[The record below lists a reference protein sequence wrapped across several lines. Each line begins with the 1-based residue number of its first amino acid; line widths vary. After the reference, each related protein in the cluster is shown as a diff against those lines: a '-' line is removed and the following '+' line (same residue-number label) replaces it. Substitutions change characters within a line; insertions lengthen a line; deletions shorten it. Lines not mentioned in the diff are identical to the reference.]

1 MTDDVLLLA
10 GDATM
15 LNSLER
21 ILAESGYLCVKA
33 TTAAEA
39 LALIDSRPQI
49 TVVISDTHVADMS
62 GMQFVDRLNALTLGR
77 TRPRVLML
85 SEEPTLDAAVNA
97 LRLGVRDF
105 VLKPVSSLSLIDAVR
120 RAMAQ
125 AHGYLAASY
134 ARSPQAEALLRQ
146 AEELSGRL
154 RILAYPGGAADAELQ
169 HAQAAGT
176 RATANSVVRSAA
188 ADIPHAM
195 SDAEP
200 AQEAAAGNEK
210 LAVLDTIEQLRKLR
224 SHYEH
229 HDLDDVAW
237 DLLLEL
243 LRAERMHQK
252 RSVSGLAISISGV
265 SATTSLRRM
274 HELAARHYIERI
286 PDPSDARR
294 DFVTLTPKSHAL
306 LFDYLAQ
313 ANAYLSAV
321 TN

>member
-1 MTDDVLLLA
+1 MTDEVLLLS

-15 LNSLER
+15 LHSLER
-21 ILAESGYLCVKA
+21 TLSESGYLCVSA
-33 TTAAEA
+33 TTAMEA
-39 LALIDSRPQI
+39 LTLIDSRPQV
-49 TVVISDTHVADMS
+49 TVVVSDTQLSDMS

-77 TRPRVLML
+77 ARPRVLML
-85 SEEPTLDAAVNA
+85 SEEPTLENAVNA
-97 LRLGVRDF
+97 LRIGVRDF
-105 VLKPVSSLSLIDAVR
+105 VHKPVDPSDIIDSVR

-125 AHGYLAASY
+125 AHGYVAASY
-134 ARSPQAEALLRQ
+134 ARSPQAEALLRE

-154 RILAYPGGAADAELQ
+154 RILAYPGHPADQQLQ
-169 HAQAAGT
+169 HSNEIRHTQATRPSAGDSAVDAQADTGRMA
-176 RATANSVVRSAA
+176 
-188 ADIPHAM
+188 I
-195 SDAEP
+195 
-200 AQEAAAGNEK
+200 
-210 LAVLDTIEQLRKLR
+210 LDTIEHLRKLR

-274 HELAARHYIERI
+274 HELAARNYIERI
-286 PDPSDARR
+286 PDPGDARR

-313 ANAYLSAV
+313 ANAYLSEL
-321 TN
+321 NN

>member
-1 MTDDVLLLA
+1 MTDEVLLLA

-15 LNSLER
+15 LYSLER
-21 ILAESGYLCVKA
+21 ILSESGYLCVSA
-33 TTAAEA
+33 STAAEA
-39 LALIDSRPQI
+39 LTLIDSRPQI
-49 TVVISDTHVADMS
+49 TVVVSDTQLSDMS

-77 TRPRVLML
+77 ARPRVLML
-85 SEEPTLDAAVNA
+85 SEEPTLENAVNA
-97 LRLGVRDF
+97 LRIGVRDF
-105 VLKPVSSLSLIDAVR
+105 VTKPVNASNIIDAVR

-125 AHGYLAASY
+125 AHGYVAASY
-134 ARSPQAEALLRQ
+134 ARSPQAEALLRE

-154 RILAYPGGAADAELQ
+154 RILAYPGHPADTQVHSQITEVRQPPASRAPASELGADAQ
-169 HAQAAGT
+169 
-176 RATANSVVRSAA
+176 
-188 ADIPHAM
+188 
-195 SDAEP
+195 SDTGRMAI
-200 AQEAAAGNEK
+200 
-210 LAVLDTIEQLRKLR
+210 LDTIEHLRKLR
-224 SHYEH
+224 DHYDH
-229 HDLDDVAW
+229 HELDDVAW

-274 HELAARHYIERI
+274 HELAARQYIERV
-286 PDPSDARR
+286 PDPGDARR

-313 ANAYLSAV
+313 ANAYLSAL

>member
-49 TVVISDTHVADMS
+49 TVVICDTHVADMS

-105 VLKPVSSLSLIDAVR
+105 VLKPVSALSLIDAVR

-125 AHGYLAASY
+125 AHGYVAASY

-154 RILAYPGGAADAELQ
+154 RILAYPGGAADTELQ
-169 HAQAAGT
+169 HGQAADT
-176 RATANSVVRSAA
+176 RATAGVVRPPAG
-188 ADIPHAM
+188 DVPHAV

-200 AQEAAAGNEK
+200 AVEDVPGGEK

-313 ANAYLSAV
+313 ANAYLSAL

>member
-1 MTDDVLLLA
+1 MTDEVLLLA

-15 LNSLER
+15 LHSLER
-21 ILAESGYLCVKA
+21 ILSESGYLCVSA

-39 LALIDSRPQI
+39 LTLIDSRPQI
-49 TVVISDTHVADMS
+49 TVVVSDTQLSDMS

-77 TRPRVLML
+77 ARPRVLML
-85 SEEPTLDAAVNA
+85 SEEPTLENAVNA
-97 LRLGVRDF
+97 LRIGVRDF
-105 VLKPVSSLSLIDAVR
+105 VHKPVDPSNIIDSVR

-125 AHGYLAASY
+125 AHGYVAASY
-134 ARSPQAEALLRQ
+134 ARSPQAEALLRE

-154 RILAYPGGAADAELQ
+154 RILAYPGHPADQQLHPNEIRHTHEPRASASDSVVD
-169 HAQAAGT
+169 AQADTGRMA
-176 RATANSVVRSAA
+176 
-188 ADIPHAM
+188 I
-195 SDAEP
+195 
-200 AQEAAAGNEK
+200 
-210 LAVLDTIEQLRKLR
+210 LDTIEHLRKLR

-274 HELAARHYIERI
+274 HELAARNYIERV
-286 PDPSDARR
+286 PDPGDARR

-313 ANAYLSAV
+313 ANAYLSEL
-321 TN
+321 NN